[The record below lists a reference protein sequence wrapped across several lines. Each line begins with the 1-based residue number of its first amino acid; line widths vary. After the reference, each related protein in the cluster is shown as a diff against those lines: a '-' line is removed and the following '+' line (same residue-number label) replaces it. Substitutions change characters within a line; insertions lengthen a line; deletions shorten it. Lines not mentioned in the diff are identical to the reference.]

1 MLLRCLLNIPSRAT
15 RHRPRGSGGK
25 GTENRN
31 MWSEQDEVRI
41 TRENNQK
48 RKICTAA
55 AKMKRLGRT
64 CEERGVNEME
74 SL

>member
-1 MLLRCLLNIPSRAT
+1 
-15 RHRPRGSGGK
+15 
-25 GTENRN
+25 
-31 MWSEQDEVRI
+31 MWSEQDERGLI

-64 CEERGVNEME
+64 CEGRGVNEME
-74 SL
+74 NL